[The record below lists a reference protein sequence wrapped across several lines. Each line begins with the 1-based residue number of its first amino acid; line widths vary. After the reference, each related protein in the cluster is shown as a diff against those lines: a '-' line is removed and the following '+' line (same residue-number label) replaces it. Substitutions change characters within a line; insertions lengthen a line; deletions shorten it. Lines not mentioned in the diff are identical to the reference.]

1 MIFTAYSLCN
11 LELFKLNDKQFKQKT
26 APKSYKTEIKIL
38 ANDLNVYQW
47 HMHNRIIFSEL
58 LNIIAKT
65 VTSQLEK

>member
-47 HMHNRIIFSEL
+47 HMHNRIINAL
-58 LNIIAKT
+58 LSLVHQQDSLNSYRT
-65 VTSQLEK
+65 